1 MAKKKQKVAEGFV
14 FFDVIY
20 EDGTRSSRRKVAA
33 ADIEEHGED
42 HARTAIMSH
51 DRKIAE
57 MSGQGRGPIRSIIRS
72 DA

>member
-1 MAKKKQKVAEGFV
+1 MAKKKPKPAEGFV
-14 FFDVIY
+14 FFDVVY

-33 ADIEEHGED
+33 AGIEEHGED
-42 HARTAIMSH
+42 HARTVIMTH

-57 MSGQGRGPIRSIIRS
+57 MSGQGRGPIKSISRS